1 MEPAEME
8 IAERLPLDDRAPLAA
23 RRAVDCLGDLVPSDV
38 RDMAR
43 LVVSELVTNIV
54 RHSGMERGAE
64 IKVRVVHQSMTVRIE
79 VADKG
84 SGFEPR
90 VRAPTADSLGGR
102 GLLVV
107 DNVADRWGTVGNDGI
122 RIWAELDLPRDRAA

>member
-1 MEPAEME
+1 MEV
-8 IAERLPLDDRAPLAA
+8 AERLPLDDQAPRAA
-23 RRAVDCLGDLVPSDV
+23 RRAVDRLGDLVPSDV

-64 IKVRVVHQSMTVRIE
+64 MEVRIVLQGRTVRVE

-90 VRAPTADSLGGR
+90 IRTPTADSLGGR

-107 DNVADRWGTVGNDGI
+107 DTVADRWGAVGNDGI
-122 RIWAELDLPRDRAA
+122 RIWAELDLPQERAA